1 MSDQLNRIEKMLLEM
16 KETLA
21 TKKELAALNEKLD
34 KLPTREE
41 FKSLGETT
49 DLIAVGLEDKTEAS
63 HTILKSHFDYLYQE
77 MQELKQHMDQ
87 RFDKME
93 AVILEGF
100 KQTVDRFS
108 QVSDIMRSWVYKQNL
123 VDKELQE
130 LKKKIEK
137 LSGE

>member
-21 TKKELAALNEKLD
+21 TKKELAALNEKVD

-108 QVSDIMRSWVYKQNL
+108 QVSDKPL
-123 VDKELQE
+123 V
-130 LKKKIEK
+130 
-137 LSGE
+137 